1 MRNAFCRLGFVVIIT
16 GILVSC
22 SIRCIYIHTIC
33 VEMPIRPEL
42 WQGLDA
48 LVYEIHW
55 KDEEGMD
62 RVASVSEDGALL
74 VNLRRGARQAIL
86 AIPRSAGR
94 KFRPAGALYPFDLD
108 DIPGEGVPSRNPDT
122 MRLSFSSGYPSATAR
137 CIEADG
143 YDPWVYPLEK
153 LGSIRET
160 RGRDPWALPP
170 WKAARSFL
178 EGSFRI
184 SSFPAAT
191 NSLVLPTD
199 SPWWPESP
207 LCLLESD
214 GARQTARLSEGIHV
228 FFGKEERLVVKVS
241 KGEIGVQRVALR

>member
-1 MRNAFCRLGFVVIIT
+1 
-16 GILVSC
+16 
-22 SIRCIYIHTIC
+22 
-33 VEMPIRPEL
+33 MPIRPEL
-42 WQGLDA
+42 WLGLEA
-48 LVYEIHW
+48 LIYEIRW
-55 KDEEGMD
+55 KDEEGID
-62 RVASVSEDGALL
+62 RVAAVGEGDALL
-74 VNLRRGARQAIL
+74 VSLKRGVRQAIL
-86 AIPRSAGR
+86 AIPRSADR
-94 KFRPAGALYPFDLD
+94 EFRPAGALYPFDLD
-108 DIPGEGVPSRNPDT
+108 DIPREGVPSRNPDT

-191 NSLVLPTD
+191 NSLLLPAD
-199 SPWWPESP
+199 SQWWPESP

-214 GARQTARLSEGIHV
+214 GVTQTARLSEGIHV
-228 FFGKEERLVVKVS
+228 FFGKAERLVVKVS
-241 KGEIGVQRVALR
+241 GGEIGVQRMALR